1 MLTVGIITNPA
12 SGKDIRRLVSQ
23 SRVISNQEKINIV
36 RRILAGLEASG
47 VEKILL
53 MPDYS
58 NLSITAASEYD
69 GNMQIESLDMPVFN
83 NDLDTTRA
91 AENMALSGASAIV
104 ALGGDGTSRAASK
117 KIGTVPLMPVSTGTN
132 NVFPYLIEGTLAGL
146 ATGYVVTGT
155 SNLEVCAPKHK
166 SLNIMIDSGKSD
178 VALVDVAISRELFV
192 GARAIWNIDSIS
204 ELFLSI
210 AEPASIGL
218 SAIGGMIRPVSRTD
232 CFGLHISLTRSKKG
246 NFVTAP
252 VTPGGLSRV
261 FYSECALIKPGE
273 EYRIL
278 GEPCIIAL
286 DGERTI
292 PLQAGQTAKIEMN
305 LNGPRVIDPY
315 ISLRL
320 AAEAGYFCEK
330 GQIIN

>member
-1 MLTVGIITNPA
+1 MFTVGIITNPA

-23 SRVISNQEKINIV
+23 GRVISNQEKINIV
-36 RRILAGLEASG
+36 KRILAGLEASG

-58 NLSITAASEYD
+58 NLSITAAREYG
-69 GNMQIESLDMPVFN
+69 GNIQIESLDMPVFN
-83 NDLDTTRA
+83 NDQDTTRA
-91 AENMALSGASAIV
+91 AENMALSGVSAIV

-117 KIGTVPLMPVSTGTN
+117 KIGPVPLMPVSTGTN

-155 SNLEVCAPKHK
+155 SDLEICAPQHK
-166 SLNIMIDSGKSD
+166 SLNIMIDSGRSD
-178 VALVDVAISRELFV
+178 VALVDVAISRERFV

-218 SAIGGMIRPVSRTD
+218 SSIGGMVRPVSRTEGV
-232 CFGLHISLTRSKKG
+232 GLRICLSRSKTG

-252 VTPGGLSRV
+252 VTPGGLSPV
-261 FYSECALIKPGE
+261 FYSECTLMKPGE
-273 EYRIL
+273 EYQVL
-278 GEPCIIAL
+278 DEPCMIAL

-292 PLQAGQTAKIEMN
+292 PLLPGQNAKIEMS
-305 LNGPRVIDPY
+305 LDGPRVIDPY

-320 AAEAGYFCEK
+320 AAEAGYFCKK
-330 GQIIN
+330 G

>member
-47 VEKILL
+47 VERILL

-58 NLSITAASEYD
+58 NLSIAAASEHG

-83 NDLDTTRA
+83 NDQDTTRA
-91 AENMALSGASAIV
+91 AEKMALSGVSAIV
-104 ALGGDGTSRAASK
+104 ALGGDGTSRAVSK
-117 KIGTVPLMPVSTGTN
+117 KIGPVPLMPVSTGTN

-146 ATGYVVTGT
+146 ATGFVATGT
-155 SNLEVCAPKHK
+155 ADLEICAPQHK
-166 SLNIMIDSGKSD
+166 SLNVTIDSGQSD
-178 VALVDVAISRELFV
+178 VALVDVAISRERFV

-232 CFGLHISLTRSKKG
+232 DVGLHIYLSRSKTG
-246 NFVTAP
+246 NSVTAP
-252 VTPGGLSRV
+252 VTPGGLSPV
-261 FYSECALIKPGE
+261 FYSDYTLMKPGE
-273 EYRIL
+273 EYQVL
-278 GEPCIIAL
+278 DKPCIIAL

-292 PLQAGQTAKIEMN
+292 PLQPGQSAKIEMS
-305 LNGPRVIDPY
+305 LDGPHVIDPY

-320 AAEAGYFCEK
+320 AAESGYFCEK
-330 GQIIN
+330 S